1 MRALNLLIE
10 KRWTNLFRYLNAIQ
24 NAKLD
29 DGTKMMSLQKLRRG
43 SPGSWKL
50 TSHYVKRIL
59 LLDLL
64 TCVALPSA
72 NDNS

>member
-29 DGTKMMSLQKLRRG
+29 DRTKMMSLQKLRRG
-43 SPGSWKL
+43 SPRRWKL
-50 TSHYVKRIL
+50 NFTLRRTHIIAR
-59 LLDLL
+59 
-64 TCVALPSA
+64 SA
-72 NDNS
+72 TPA